1 MDRCT
6 WLDILKGKPMLVFIN
21 FYTRNLPADNFTK
34 QTVIHF
40 LPPFVPYRSFHCP
53 SSNQSIQNT
62 LCLFDIF
69 IFDEHTNIFIRYP
82 LKNPSFLLPLRHGPF
97 YEKLIPISSGQLFS
111 QCLHTGC
118 PFLFDFR
125 LYLIRISGSRCSF
138 PWGIRKYMN
147 RRKL

>member
-1 MDRCT
+1 MSSQEYFYMNFRNQQNMDRCT

-40 LPPFVPYRSFHCP
+40 LPPLYHTDHSIVCHRINPYRIHFAF
-53 SSNQSIQNT
+53 
-62 LCLFDIF
+62 FDIF

-97 YEKLIPISSGQLFS
+97 YEKLVPISSGQLFS

-118 PFLFDFR
+118 PFL
-125 LYLIRISGSRCSF
+125 LISGF
-138 PWGIRKYMN
+138 T
-147 RRKL
+147 